1 MKGQLRSVIQ
11 SCGFDQEG
19 KRLSWETGIEEV
31 GFEVLL
37 KDVTEGQKWGMKDL
51 SLGVLCL
58 VFPKEMCGW
67 ISTLR

>member
-11 SCGFDQEG
+11 NCGFDQEG

-37 KDVTEGQKWGMKDL
+37 KDVTEGQK
-51 SLGVLCL
+51 
-58 VFPKEMCGW
+58 
-67 ISTLR
+67 